1 MMGGDIRI
9 GRIAGI
15 DIKLHWSLL
24 VIFLLITWSLA
35 TGGYAEAPSGGTPAA
50 WAAAVVA
57 TALFFAA
64 LLAHELGHAIL
75 ARRKGLEVEGIT
87 LWIFGGVSSLKGEA
101 HDPTDEFRIAVIGPL
116 VSLAAAAVFGV
127 LALALGMLGAPTL
140 VVAVPQWLAV
150 VNAILAVFNLL
161 PAFPLDGGRVL
172 RAWLWKRRGDRASAT
187 RTAAAVGRLFGYG
200 LVGLGLFLFMAGA
213 PINGLWLVVLGW
225 FLFGAARAEES
236 HLLLSA
242 ALRNVRVRHVMSAH
256 PTVVPA
262 DMSVQDYV
270 THAMDSRFT
279 SFPVVDATGAVIGL
293 VTMRLVKAALAR
305 GEGRATVA
313 QVAVPMDQV
322 PALSPDDTATTLL
335 ERLQTATDGRAL
347 VFDHGAL
354 VGIVSPTDLQRM
366 LDLALLRSGPDARTG
381 SR

>member
-1 MMGGDIRI
+1 MGGDIRV

-35 TGGYAEAPSGGTPAA
+35 TGGYADAPAGGTPAA

-75 ARRKGLEVEGIT
+75 AKRKGLEVEGIT
-87 LWIFGGVSSLKGEA
+87 LWLFGGVSSLKGEA

-116 VSLAAAAVFGV
+116 VSLAAAAVFAG

-172 RAWLWKRRGDRASAT
+172 RAWLWRRRGDRASAT

-242 ALRNVRVRHVMSAH
+242 ALRNVRVRQVMSAH

-279 SFPVVDATGAVIGL
+279 SFPVVDTTGAVIGL
-293 VTMRLVKAALAR
+293 VTMRRVKAALAR

-313 QVAVPMDQV
+313 QVAAPMDQV
-322 PALSPDDTATTLL
+322 PVLAPDDTATTLL
-335 ERLQTATDGRAL
+335 ERLQPATDGRAL

-381 SR
+381 SQ

>member
-1 MMGGDIRI
+1 MMGGGIRV

-15 DIKLHWSLL
+15 DIKLQWSLL

-35 TGGYAEAPSGGTPAA
+35 TGGFAGVPTGGTTAA

-101 HDPTDEFRIAVIGPL
+101 RDPNDEFRIAVIGPL
-116 VSLAAAAVFGV
+116 VSLAAAAAFGV
-127 LALALGMLGAPTL
+127 LALGLSMLGAPTL

-150 VNAILAVFNLL
+150 VNAILALFNLL

-187 RTAAAVGRLFGYG
+187 RTAAAVGRLFGYA

-213 PINGLWLVVLGW
+213 AINGLWLVVLGW

-242 ALRNVRVRHVMSAH
+242 ALRNVRVHHVMSAH

-270 THAMDSRFT
+270 AHAMDSRFT

-293 VTMRLVKAALAR
+293 VTMRRVKSALAR
-305 GEGRATVA
+305 GEARATVA
-313 QVAVPMDQV
+313 QVAAPMDQV
-322 PALSPDDTATTLL
+322 PVLAPEDTATTLL

-381 SR
+381 R